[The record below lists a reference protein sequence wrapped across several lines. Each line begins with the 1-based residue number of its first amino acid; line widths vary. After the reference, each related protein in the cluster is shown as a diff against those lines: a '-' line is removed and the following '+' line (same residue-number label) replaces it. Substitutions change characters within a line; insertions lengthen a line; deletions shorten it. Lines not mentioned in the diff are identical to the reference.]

1 MSSLGLKEAVLGV
14 ALALA
19 APAVAEAV
27 DPKETVEETVEEQR
41 LVLQKALNVGEP
53 DSSSDDKE
61 PIPNGCETGK
71 QEVPVLKVVD
81 GDTIDVDCEG
91 KKERIRIIGINTP
104 ETVHPSK
111 PVECFGKEA
120 SNKMKGL
127 LRDQK
132 VIIKK
137 GEGSGDRGK
146 YGRLLRYVEF
156 NGEDV
161 GAKLIREG
169 YAFSYRKY
177 PHERLEL
184 YNELERQ
191 ARESGAGLWAEDAC
205 ADVY

>member
-81 GDTIDVDCEG
+81 GDTIDVDC
-91 KKERIRIIGINTP
+91 
-104 ETVHPSK
+104 
-111 PVECFGKEA
+111 
-120 SNKMKGL
+120 
-127 LRDQK
+127 
-132 VIIKK
+132 
-137 GEGSGDRGK
+137 
-146 YGRLLRYVEF
+146 
-156 NGEDV
+156 
-161 GAKLIREG
+161 
-169 YAFSYRKY
+169 
-177 PHERLEL
+177 
-184 YNELERQ
+184 
-191 ARESGAGLWAEDAC
+191 
-205 ADVY
+205 